1 MKGMNTS
8 IKTEAIAK
16 DRILYKESIYLQRK
30 IRPMARLVSGDD
42 SNSVPLNME
51 RSNLWQ
57 GNRD

>member
-30 IRPMARLVSGDD
+30 IRSMVRLVVGDD
-42 SNSVPLNME
+42 SNSVPLNMGGF
-51 RSNLWQ
+51 NLWQ
-57 GNRD
+57 ENRE